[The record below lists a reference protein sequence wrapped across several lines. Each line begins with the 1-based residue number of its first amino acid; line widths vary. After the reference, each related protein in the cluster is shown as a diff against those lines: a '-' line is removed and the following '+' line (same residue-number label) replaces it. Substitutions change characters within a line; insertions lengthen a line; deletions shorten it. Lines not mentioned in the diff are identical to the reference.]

1 MAEYDFDVAY
11 KADKINVNADAS
23 SRNPI
28 DLEDI
33 ENNDMNN
40 KNSIEINVIKQA
52 NAKCISNF
60 ERKNKVPETNLTC
73 NEEINYDILE

>member
-1 MAEYDFDVAY
+1 
-11 KADKINVNADAS
+11 
-23 SRNPI
+23 
-28 DLEDI
+28 
-33 ENNDMNN
+33 MNN